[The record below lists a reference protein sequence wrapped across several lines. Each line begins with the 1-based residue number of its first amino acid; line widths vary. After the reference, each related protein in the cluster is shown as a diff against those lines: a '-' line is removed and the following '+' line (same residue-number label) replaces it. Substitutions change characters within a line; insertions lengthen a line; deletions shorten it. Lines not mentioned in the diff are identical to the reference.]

1 MSEPAPSDSAL
12 IATQIVLCVL
22 TINQGRLAV
31 LATRNNAANAWGLP
45 GGPAVGDVSCDDAA
59 EELLRLHEPQ
69 RHTTFLEQLRTY
81 GPWSVP
87 GDAPV
92 LSVAYV
98 ALVAE
103 FHAKSQPGWARVFAL
118 DDLAGSGFLP
128 VEQEH
133 ILADGVERVRAKF
146 EYTTAA
152 TSLVVEP
159 FTIPELR
166 RVYESV
172 WGVALHPAN
181 FRRKV
186 LTTSGFVER
195 VVSVDSDRGP
205 ELYRRGTALL
215 LHPAM
220 LRPNETPAG

>member
-1 MSEPAPSDSAL
+1 MS
-12 IATQIVLCVL
+12 IAIEITLCVL

-31 LATRNNAANAWGLP
+31 LASRNADSNVWAFPSCGLE
-45 GGPAVGDVSCDDAA
+45 GIASCDDAA
-59 EELLRLHEPQ
+59 AQLLAGHKPQ
-69 RHTTFLEQLRTY
+69 RETTFLEQLRTY
-81 GPWSVP
+81 GPRPARDGS
-87 GDAPV
+87 GT

-98 ALVAE
+98 ALVADL
-103 FHAKSQPGWARVFAL
+103 HTRSQSSTTRVFAL

-128 VEQEH
+128 DEQER
-133 ILADGVERVRAKF
+133 ILADSVERVRSKL

-152 TSLVVEP
+152 TSLVTEP

-172 WGVALHPAN
+172 WGVSLHPAN

-186 LTTSGFVER
+186 LTTPEFVER
-195 VVSVDSDRGP
+195 ITNTDSERGP
-205 ELYRRGTALL
+205 ELYRRGTAQL

-220 LRPNETPAG
+220 LRPTDAAN

>member
-1 MSEPAPSDSAL
+1 MNASSATE
-12 IATQIVLCVL
+12 IEISLCVL

-31 LATRNNAANAWGLP
+31 LASRNTASNTWAFPGCALTRAQT
-45 GGPAVGDVSCDDAA
+45 CDALA
-59 EELLRLHEPQ
+59 EQLLLSHEAQ
-69 RHTTFLEQLRTY
+69 RETTFLEQLRTY
-81 GPWSVP
+81 GPFATRAGPS
-87 GDAPV
+87 V
-92 LSVAYV
+92 LSLAYV
-98 ALVAE
+98 ALVADL
-103 FHAKSQPGWARVFAL
+103 HAKSHTATTRVFAL
-118 DDLAGSGFLP
+118 DDLAGSGFLA
-128 VEQEH
+128 EDQER
-133 ILADGVERVRAKF
+133 ILADGVERVRAKL

-186 LTTSGFVER
+186 LTTPGFVER
-195 VVSVDSDRGP
+195 VSNAENERGP
-205 ELYRRGTALL
+205 ELYRRGTASL

-220 LRPNETPAG
+220 LRPAETTPG

>member
-1 MSEPAPSDSAL
+1 MSASAPVAVEIS
-12 IATQIVLCVL
+12 LCVL

-31 LATRNNAANAWGLP
+31 LATRNTVSNTWAFP
-45 GGPAVGDVSCDDAA
+45 GCTLIGDETCDVVA
-59 EELLRLHEPQ
+59 EQLLLAHEPH
-69 RHTTFLEQLRTY
+69 RETTFLEQLRTY
-81 GPWSVP
+81 GPHSTRD
-87 GDAPV
+87 GGSV

-103 FHAKSQPGWARVFAL
+103 LHAKSQSSTARVFAL
-118 DDLAGSGFLP
+118 DDLAGSGFLA
-128 VEQEH
+128 EDQER

-166 RVYESV
+166 RVYESA
-172 WGVALHPAN
+172 WGVPLHPAN

-186 LTTSGFVER
+186 LTTPGFVER
-195 VVSVDSDRGP
+195 VTNADNERGP
-205 ELYRRGTALL
+205 ELYRRGTASL

-220 LRPNETPAG
+220 LRPSEVNVV

>member
-1 MSEPAPSDSAL
+1 MTHPLPVSIEIS
-12 IATQIVLCVL
+12 LCVL

-31 LATRNNAANAWGLP
+31 LASRNTESNVWAFPGCPLAGLE
-45 GGPAVGDVSCDDAA
+45 SCDDVA
-59 EELLRLHEPQ
+59 ELLLLSHKPQ
-69 RHTTFLEQLRTY
+69 RETTFLEQLRTY
-81 GPWSVP
+81 GPRA
-87 GDAPV
+87 GRDGAGL

-98 ALVAE
+98 ALVADL
-103 FHAKSQPGWARVFAL
+103 HSRSQSSTTRVFAL
-118 DDLAGSGFLP
+118 DDLAGSGFLAD
-128 VEQEH
+128 EQER
-133 ILADGVERVRAKF
+133 ILADGVERVRSKL

-152 TSLVVEP
+152 TSLVTEP

-186 LTTSGFVER
+186 LTTPGFVER
-195 VVSVDSDRGP
+195 ITNAENERGP
-205 ELYRRGTALL
+205 ELYRRGTAQL

-220 LRPNETPAG
+220 LRPTETTA